1 MITLSETEINDLNAS
16 YSSFEID
23 EQTEVQPDWVSRKF
37 PSSGRVMRCVEND
50 GVVIIKQ
57 MRDIEYVQPLHNF
70 KIGD

>member
-23 EQTEVQPDWVSRKF
+23 EQTEVQPDWVSRQF

-57 MRDIEYVQPLHNF
+57 MRNIEYVQPLHNF